1 MIFDWDR
8 LPTLQRVDTIED
20 LAARTG
26 FPVSDIEALIESEL
40 ATAYLLDYIKA
51 VMLNVMN

>member
-8 LPTLQRVDTIED
+8 LPIIQRTDTIED

-26 FPVSDIEALIESEL
+26 FPMSDIRALIDSEL
-40 ATAYLLDYIKA
+40 DTAHLLDYISA
-51 VMLNVMN
+51 VISDRMN

>member
-8 LPTLQRVDTIED
+8 LPTLQRVDTLED

-51 VMLNVMN
+51 VMLNLMN